1 MRNTGNRTREA
12 REEKGKKG
20 KKATILPRQNSRV
33 QGVFQWQKRTPA
45 RGLQGAFKWPKACP
59 IFWTYFVS
67 FAGQGTLN
75 LCKSLLDRALCTL
88 RQFARLA
95 LHGCHRLRPCPL
107 RNRVSVSYH
116 GKGWPGLVY
125 AEKPVGR
132 ASMDTAD
139 GCKHIHAGAINA
151 AFVLRILYA
160 VYANS
165 SRERSL

>member
-20 KKATILPRQNSRV
+20 KKGANSAAAEFARSRGVSPVKKNPR
-33 QGVFQWQKRTPA
+33 KRLA
-45 RGLQGAFKWPKACP
+45 GGFYLLVICRS
-59 IFWTYFVS
+59 FVRE
-67 FAGQGTLN
+67 GTLN
-75 LCKSLLDRALCTL
+75 PCKSLLDRTLCTL

-95 LHGCHRLRPCPL
+95 LHGRHRLRPCPL
-107 RNRVSVSYH
+107 RNRVSGSYH
-116 GKGWPGLVY
+116 GEGWLGLVY
-125 AEKPVGR
+125 AEKPVCR